1 MYTIHCVKRQYN
13 LLPRILARS
22 TLHYSGRIC
31 FLKILKNVPAGQC
44 SLWKDHK
51 AVFREF
57 LPVARCIVWVGRVFL
72 KNLKVHPLLY
82 VTCTIHTNNHLS
94 FFTNVKKNKK
104 LTFEFLPVPRRII
117 RVGCVSTGGARCG
130 CRGGYASNRAWCSRQ
145 YHRYAKYVKRGYT
158 CELKS

>member
-94 FFTNVKKNKK
+94 FFTNVQKIKSWLSN
-104 LTFEFLPVPRRII
+104 FCQSHVASSGSGVFLLVALAAVVGGGMLAIVHGVPANI
-117 RVGCVSTGGARCG
+117 TGTPNTSKEATHV
-130 CRGGYASNRAWCSRQ
+130 N
-145 YHRYAKYVKRGYT
+145 
-158 CELKS
+158 